1 MSTNMNAAVLI
12 AAMSIT
18 TILLRFLP
26 FLVFKKE
33 TPPYI
38 SYLGKV
44 LPPAIIGMLV
54 IYCLKDVTPTAS
66 PYGIPELIAAACVVI
81 LQVWKRNS
89 LISILT
95 GTVVYMDYGSRE
107 MGNHKDMLSCYIDT
121 ANALMEQGVLLTSR
135 IVPNGDHCEASWEEQ
150 IPMFMQVLFYN
161 RE

>member
-1 MSTNMNAAVLI
+1 MSSNMNAAILI

-33 TPPYI
+33 PPPYI

-95 GTVVYMDYGSRE
+95 GTLIYMILVQ
-107 MGNHKDMLSCYIDT
+107 M
-121 ANALMEQGVLLTSR
+121 V
-135 IVPNGDHCEASWEEQ
+135 
-150 IPMFMQVLFYN
+150 F
-161 RE
+161 

>member
-1 MSTNMNAAVLI
+1 MNTNMNAAILI

-54 IYCLKDVTPTAS
+54 IYCLKDVTPTVS

-95 GTVVYMDYGSRE
+95 GTVIYMILVQ
-107 MGNHKDMLSCYIDT
+107 M
-121 ANALMEQGVLLTSR
+121 V
-135 IVPNGDHCEASWEEQ
+135 
-150 IPMFMQVLFYN
+150 F
-161 RE
+161 

>member
-1 MSTNMNAAVLI
+1 VSCAVRTAELPDPGHAVHYTGADDSAQKRGGAGMSTNKNAAVLI

-54 IYCLKDVTPTAS
+54 IYCLKDFTPTVS

-95 GTVVYMDYGSRE
+95 GTVIYMILIQ
-107 MGNHKDMLSCYIDT
+107 M
-121 ANALMEQGVLLTSR
+121 V
-135 IVPNGDHCEASWEEQ
+135 
-150 IPMFMQVLFYN
+150 F
-161 RE
+161 